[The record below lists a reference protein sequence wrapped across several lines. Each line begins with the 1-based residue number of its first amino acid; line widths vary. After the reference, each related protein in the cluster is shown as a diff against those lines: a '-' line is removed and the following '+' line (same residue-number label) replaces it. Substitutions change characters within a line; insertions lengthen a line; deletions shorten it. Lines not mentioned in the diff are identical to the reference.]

1 MQKIIVILTINFI
14 FFSALHAQSNNTI
27 AGSIIDSISKSPV
40 EYATI
45 TLTDAATNKVVNG
58 STTDSLGYF
67 KITGINAGS
76 YIISFES
83 IGYTKKILNSFHVNE
98 SHITQSAGTIRLQ
111 KSSNTLKDVVVTA
124 QTKLVET
131 KIDKIVYNVENDI
144 TSQGGVATDVLK
156 KVPQVSVDADGN
168 VELAGSS
175 GIRFLIDGKPSTAFG
190 SNIADVLQS
199 IPSSQ
204 IKSIEVITNPGAK
217 YDAQG
222 MGGII
227 NIILKKSKVQ
237 GVNGNVSASM
247 GTRLENGSF
256 NITMRKG
263 NFGLNAFASGN
274 GRLPAKTPTSSLRT
288 TTDTTAKVLNLL
300 SQESEPETKRYGVQ
314 SGLGFDW
321 AFRKYN
327 SLSGDV
333 NYNRFGNSGNGLV
346 NQEQKSIPFNNDSAI
361 TDIISTNN
369 FSNKFLFHS
378 VDAELDYKR
387 TFKKEDQS
395 LEVDLSTS
403 LGRNND
409 GVNNY
414 QTLLPHD
421 SVFYGINNSNAG
433 KQNEAELE
441 IDYTQP
447 FSEKVNFDA
456 GADFTFDNITSKSDV
471 YALDPVGKSFFYDS
485 SLSNYLSYKQAV
497 YAAYAELSFPVG
509 SLFDV
514 KAGSRYERTEIN
526 AYYSQAE
533 QQAATPGYNTFVPSM
548 YLLKKLPGNQSIKL
562 SYSKRINRPEYDDL
576 NPFINT
582 SDPKNITSGNPY
594 LKPEIGNRIEFAYN
608 HDYGQLGS
616 FMVTAFYRVSNDDIQ
631 SYTAFYSSLQ
641 VGDTVYKNVS
651 VSTRENIG
659 VEKNAGVSFFGTLRL
674 NDKLNLRTNLFFFRR
689 HILNGIDSGR
699 SPVSYNYRFNLN
711 VTYQF
716 SKTLSAEFFGNF
728 NSARNELQG
737 KYPSFTTYTLAA
749 RKQLWNKKASIALTA
764 SNFMNQYLK
773 LPTVLYGTNFIT
785 NSVREIPFRS
795 FGINFTYKFG
805 KLEFKKDK
813 DDKGNAPEDNGGNNG
828 NS

>member
-1 MQKIIVILTINFI
+1 MQKLILLFTVNFI
-14 FFSALHAQSNNTI
+14 FLTATTAQNNNTI
-27 AGSIIDSISKSPV
+27 AGSIIDSISKKPV

-45 TLTDAATNKVVNG
+45 SLTDAATNKVVNG

-67 KITGINAGS
+67 KITGVNAGS

-83 IGYTKKILNSFHVNE
+83 IGYTKKVLNRFHVSE
-98 SHITQSAGTIRLQ
+98 SHIPQSVGIIVLQ
-111 KSSNTLKDVVVTA
+111 KSNNTLKDVVVTA

-131 KIDKIVYNVENDI
+131 KIDKIVYNTENDI

-168 VELAGSS
+168 VELAGNS

-199 IPSSQ
+199 IPASQ

-217 YDAQG
+217 YAAQG
-222 MGGII
+222 MAGII

-237 GVNGNVSASM
+237 GVNGNVSASV

-256 NITMRKG
+256 NITMRKN
-263 NFGLNAFASGN
+263 NFGLNAFVSGN

-288 TTDTTAKVLNLL
+288 TTDTTAKIVNLL

-321 AFRKYN
+321 TFKKYN

-346 NQEQKSIPFNNDSAI
+346 NQEQKSIPFNNDSDI
-361 TDIISTNN
+361 TDIVSTNN

-378 VDAELDYKR
+378 IDAELDYKR

-403 LGRNND
+403 FGNNND

-421 SVFYGINNSNAG
+421 SVFYGINNNNVG

-456 GADFTFDNITSKSDV
+456 GADFTFDNITSNSNV

-509 SLFDV
+509 TLFDV

-526 AYYSQAE
+526 AY
-533 QQAATPGYNTFVPSM
+533 
-548 YLLKKLPGNQSIKL
+548 
-562 SYSKRINRPEYDDL
+562 
-576 NPFINT
+576 T

-608 HDYGQLGS
+608 HDYGQSGS
-616 FMVTAFYRVSNDDIQ
+616 FMITAGYRENNDDIQ
-631 SYTAFYSSLQ
+631 PYTAFYSSLQ

-651 VSTRENIG
+651 VSTRENVGI
-659 VEKNAGVSFFGTLRL
+659 EKNAGISFFGTLRL
-674 NDKLNLRTNLFFFRR
+674 NDKLNLRTNLLFFRR

-711 VTYQF
+711 ATYQF

-764 SNFMNQYLK
+764 TNFMNEYLK

-805 KLEFKKDK
+805 KLDFKKDK
-813 DDKGNAPEDNGGNNG
+813 DDKNNAPEDNGGNNG

>member
-1 MQKIIVILTINFI
+1 MQKLILLFTINFI
-14 FFSALHAQSNNTI
+14 FLTATTAQNNNTI
-27 AGSIIDSISKSPV
+27 AGSIVDSISKKPV

-67 KITGINAGS
+67 KITGVNAGT

-83 IGYTKKILNSFHVNE
+83 IGYTKKVLNRFHVSE
-98 SHITQSAGTIRLQ
+98 SHIPQSVGIVILQ
-111 KSSNTLKDVVVTA
+111 KSNNTLKDVVVTA

-131 KIDKIVYNVENDI
+131 KIDKIVYNTENDI

-168 VELAGSS
+168 VELAGNS

-199 IPSSQ
+199 IPASQ

-222 MGGII
+222 MAGII

-237 GVNGNVSASM
+237 GVNGNVSASV

-263 NFGLNAFASGN
+263 NFGLNAFVSGN

-288 TTDTTAKVLNLL
+288 TTDTTAKVFNLL

-321 AFRKYN
+321 TFTKYN
-327 SLSGDV
+327 NLSGDV
-333 NYNRFGNSGNGLV
+333 NYNRFGNSSHGLV

-361 TDIISTNN
+361 TDIVSTNN

-378 VDAELDYKR
+378 IDAELDYKR

-403 LGRNND
+403 LGDNNY
-409 GVNNY
+409 GINNY

-421 SVFYGINNSNAG
+421 SVFYGINNNNAG
-433 KQNEAELE
+433 KQNETELE
-441 IDYTQP
+441 IDYAQP
-447 FSEKVNFDA
+447 FSEKVNFDV
-456 GADFTFDNITSKSDV
+456 GADFTFDNIISNSNV
-471 YALDPVGKSFFYDS
+471 YALDPVGKNFFYDS
-485 SLSNYLSYKQAV
+485 SLSNYLSYKQTV

-533 QQAATPGYNTFVPSM
+533 QQVATPGYNTFVPSV
-548 YLLKKLPGNQSIKL
+548 YLLKKLTGNQSIKL
-562 SYSKRINRPEYDDL
+562 SYSKRINRPDFEDL

-582 SDPKNITSGNPY
+582 SDPKNITAGNPY

-616 FMVTAFYRVSNDDIQ
+616 FMITAFYRVSNDDIQ
-631 SYTAFYSSLQ
+631 PYTTFYSSLP

-651 VSTRENIG
+651 LSTRENIG
-659 VEKNAGVSFFGTLRL
+659 VEKNIGISLFGTLRL

-711 VTYQF
+711 ATYQF
-716 SKTLSAEFFGNF
+716 NKTLSAEFFGNF

-737 KYPSFTTYTLAA
+737 KYPSFTSYTIAA
-749 RKQLWNKKASIALTA
+749 RKQLWNKKASIAFTA
-764 SNFMNQYLK
+764 TNFLSEYVKQ
-773 LPTVLYGTNFIT
+773 PTVLYGTNFIT

-813 DDKGNAPEDNGGNNG
+813 DDKNNAPEDNGGNNG